1 MALRYTVT
9 AGTTPKTVED
19 KRLEN
24 RRRAERRK
32 NAKIRRMQELLEA
45 KREGSD
51 LEVIILEKEEV
62 SLPEFEQVMTGPV
75 KAYIAKEK
83 EKFTR
88 PLENSLGQ
96 DEMNLLA
103 DNFERMTG
111 FRVERVLRSTK
122 SDRMAFL
129 IA

>member
-1 MALRYTVT
+1 MATRYTVT
-9 AGTTPKTVED
+9 AGTTPKTVEE

-24 RRRAERRK
+24 RRRHERRK
-32 NAKIRRMQELLEA
+32 HAKIRRMQELLEA

-62 SLPEFEQVMTGPV
+62 SLPEFDQVTTGAV

-88 PLENSLGQ
+88 PLENSLCQ
-96 DEMNLLA
+96 AELNLLA
-103 DNFERMTG
+103 DNFERSTG